1 MKIKGDISGLDEF
14 VEEVNQ
20 ELNKALIDASHKSVD
35 LQKTRNISSRKTY
48 QNHTWNLRNAPGS
61 AVYRDGTII
70 DLYVPADGSHGKAK
84 EKTENLLIY
93 GKHPKDGIVLADGM
107 EYASFVQSKGYDVVD
122 SGEINLK
129 KELGNILKRNNMA
142 GLKVEAN
149 LENTI
154 ENIVA
159 LREEI
164 DRLKKSLI
172 EVAGVPNSDKAVKKL
187 EAQLQ
192 KAMKS
197 LREYQS
203 KYSQLKKRMTM

>member
-129 KELGNILKRNNMA
+129 KELGNILK
-142 GLKVEAN
+142 
-149 LENTI
+149 
-154 ENIVA
+154 
-159 LREEI
+159 
-164 DRLKKSLI
+164 KK
-172 EVAGVPNSDKAVKKL
+172 
-187 EAQLQ
+187 
-192 KAMKS
+192 
-197 LREYQS
+197 
-203 KYSQLKKRMTM
+203 